1 MQWLMLQQEKPID
14 YVIATGRQESVR
26 TFVEIAAK
34 KLNWGNDIN
43 KPAIRWE
50 GNGLNEIGIRNDNNK
65 VVIRIDPRYYRP
77 SEVET
82 LLGDPSKVAREL
94 GWKPKITLEE
104 LIEEMIVFDREEA
117 QREVFLKKSGYVVNS
132 SRENPP

>member
-1 MQWLMLQQEKPID
+1 MVNASQEKPID

-50 GNGLNEIGIRNDNNK
+50 GNGLNEIGIRMI
-65 VVIRIDPRYYRP
+65 IR
-77 SEVET
+77 
-82 LLGDPSKVAREL
+82 K
-94 GWKPKITLEE
+94 
-104 LIEEMIVFDREEA
+104 
-117 QREVFLKKSGYVVNS
+117 
-132 SRENPP
+132 

>member
-1 MQWLMLQQEKPID
+1 MGITLSWEGKGIN
-14 YVIATGRQESVR
+14 
-26 TFVEIAAK
+26 EIAKIK
-34 KLNWGNDIN
+34 KIEKFSDNLKVGDI
-43 KPAIRWE
+43 IVRVDE
-50 GNGLNEIGIRNDNNK
+50 
-65 VVIRIDPRYYRP
+65 RYYRP

-82 LLGDPSKVAREL
+82 LLGDPSKAAIEL
-94 GWKPKITLEE
+94 GWEPKITLEE